1 MHHFGPWYTG
11 RGLGAAEENGGWG
24 RWGREGGMV
33 ER

>member
-11 RGLGAAEENGGWG
+11 RGLGAAEENGGG